1 MEVMVFMLSRKNIN
15 EKLKRLEQQKQRFSI
30 RKLTIGA
37 ASVLIGLV
45 FFGMGSQ
52 SVHADTVTS
61 PQVVKSTEVKVTQP
75 STNKNTN
82 TVVKTSEQKATNETP
97 SNVTKEA
104 PKTSTP
110 EVTTKANKV
119 QESTISTDNQKNI
132 QPSTPVKSVTP
143 KSKSITS
150 TQASPQT
157 QATEVQVAAKTTTTP
172 AAQSTISQTTE
183 HVANETELQN
193 ALNNTN
199 INNIVLDGNI
209 TNNSNST
216 FSLNNGTARQLTISG
231 KQSDGTNASWNT
243 GSGYV
248 YLGSGTESNNKQWD
262 ISFEDIDITSTNS
275 NGWSPVSLDN
285 GVTGNISFNNVTN
298 GGNGVLVY
306 APSANVTV
314 QNTSSKPASSA
325 TDPNITANNVNIGDN
340 VNLVTTQNNYN
351 DGNVYANG
359 NITVTGKNISLNSQA
374 DSNGSTSNAATN
386 LYAGGNIDF
395 KTGSDA
401 ILTAASSQSNNV
413 NNLNINGTL
422 TVEKDANV
430 VVNSN
435 VTANNVSTPTGFN
448 SYSFPSGCSSITLVN
463 NGAVIDGNLTINAT
477 AVPNSSGVVA
487 GIGVQGSPSNAA
499 DVIIGSTGKY
509 VVNATNSRDT
519 RGIFYCADN
528 HTVGLAEGAQAQ
540 FNMGHGVSNAIF
552 RADNVILKPNAS
564 INITTYQDNNGNS
577 NNGIQSDGAGDHS
590 GPIVVGWSPT
600 GSADN
605 SSFVNN
611 NTHATIEIDKD
622 ANLTIIRKTDSNS
635 KQANSPLIDFGS
647 NGSNGFSMNLTMNG
661 GRMDLEDAL
670 QMDSHSGT
678 PFDGSA
684 SYLGSEKEIF
694 PMGMIVMFGT
704 SSSDYVKIT
713 DPELFK
719 MVRTGAQKGMLFR
732 LEGTT
737 NSINVA
743 SSDGEAIPLDYAT
756 VGGVKYSNGKVSTN
770 TAYKWNITNLN
781 TVNKMGNWAANYNNK
796 GGSTS
801 DAPDSW
807 SEGVPFGEAQASVT
821 FAPVALSDEPS
832 DLSTPADFNN
842 YFNWWSASNVAMG
855 SDLIPDA
862 DKNDPKGGTITVN
875 ENAVLTPADAEQAIT
890 NKADLTNVST
900 YSWDKDAT
908 PSTAKPGTFDGK
920 VIVTY
925 ADKSEDIVPVK
936 VIVKSLAD
944 EYTPE
949 GQTVNV
955 KKGQTPDAEEG
966 IKNTNELPKGT
977 KYTWKTTPD
986 TSTVGTKSATIVVT
1000 YPDGSK
1006 DEVPVKVVVTDNSQP
1021 SQQPDAEKYEPEGQT
1036 VNVKKGQTPDAE
1048 EGIKNTNE
1056 LPKGTKYTWKT
1067 TPDTSTVGTK
1077 SATVVVTYPDGS
1089 KDEVPVKVVVTDNSQ
1104 PAEKPDSEKYEPE
1117 GQTVNVKKGQT
1128 PSAEEGIKNTND
1140 MPSGTKYTWKTTPD
1154 TSTVGTKSATIVVTY
1169 PDGSK
1174 DEVPVKVVVTDNSQP
1189 SQQPDAEKYEPEGQT
1204 VNVKKGQTP
1213 SAEEGIKNTNDMPSG
1228 TKYTWKTTPDTS
1240 TVGTKSATIV
1250 VTYPDGSKDEVPVK
1264 VVVTDNSQPSQQ
1276 PDAEKYEP
1284 EGQTVNVK
1292 KGQTPSAEEGI
1303 KNTND
1308 MPSGTKYTWKTTP
1321 DTSTVGTKSATIVVT
1336 YPDGSKDE
1344 VPVKVVV
1351 TDNSQPSQQP
1361 DAEKYEPEGQ
1371 TVNVK
1376 KGQTPDAEEGI
1387 KNTNDMPSGTKYTW
1401 KTTPDTSTVGTKSAT
1416 IVVTYP
1422 DGSKDEV
1429 PVKVVV
1435 TDNSQPSQQPDAE
1448 KYEPE
1453 GQTVNVKKGQTPS
1466 AEEGI
1471 KNTNDMPSGTKYT
1484 WKTTPD
1490 TSTVGTKSATIVVT
1504 YPDGSKDEVP
1514 VKVVVTKDQTQPVTP
1529 TTPEQPNTP
1538 ETPTNTTKVIEP
1550 TNSDDP
1556 NQKDL
1561 FKHVT
1566 RTIIIKEPG
1575 KKAKK
1580 IIQTATFT
1588 RNKTINTVT
1597 GDVISYGKW
1606 TPSTRTLDKVP
1617 TPNVNGYSKH
1627 IDGDLNTIKVSPT
1640 SADTVV
1646 KVTYTRKP
1654 KATEQNTN
1662 DTNHS
1667 THTTRVDTFN
1677 HESNKNSNS
1686 NNGFDYNNS
1695 PKSITIPLNNRSTD
1709 QIINWLRSTGYQV
1722 AVNSNGEITSI
1733 VKVNKNKVYN
1743 YTISPE
1749 GKLILTSITSLE
1761 NSSKANNTMINS
1773 LSTSQNGKESQSTS
1787 MKELP
1792 QTGSKDD
1799 DLASIGLA
1807 MATISGLLGLI
1818 VDRKRKQQ

>member
-1 MEVMVFMLSRKNIN
+1 MVFMLSRKNIN

-52 SVHADTVTS
+52 SVHADKITS
-61 PQVVKSTEVKVTQP
+61 PQVVKNTEVKATQP
-75 STNKNTN
+75 STN
-82 TVVKTSEQKATNETP
+82 
-97 SNVTKEA
+97 
-104 PKTSTP
+104 KTSTP
-110 EVTTKANKV
+110 EVTNKA
-119 QESTISTDNQKNI
+119 QEAAILTGNQKKF
-132 QPSTPVKSVTP
+132 QPSTPVKAATP
-143 KSKSITS
+143 NSQQVTS
-150 TQASPQT
+150 TSASK
-157 QATEVQVAAKTTTTP
+157 VQVAATTNTTNTP
-172 AAQSTISQTTE
+172 AVQANVSQTTE

-275 NGWSPVSLDN
+275 NGWSPVSLSD

-351 DGNVYANG
+351 DGNVYANR

-374 DSNGSTSNAATN
+374 DSSGSTSDAATN

-487 GIGVQGSPSNAA
+487 GIGVQGNPSNAA

-611 NTHATIEIDKD
+611 THATIGIDKD

-678 PFDGSA
+678 PLDGSA

-900 YSWDKDAT
+900 YTWDKNDT

-925 ADKSEDIVPVK
+925 ADKSEDVVPVK

-955 KKGQTPDAEEG
+955 KKGQTPNAEEG
-966 IKNTNELPKGT
+966 IKNTNELPKGTKYTWKDTPDTSTVGTKSATIVVTYPDGSKDEVPVKVVVTDNSQPSEKPDSEKYEPEGQTVNVKKGQTPNPEEGIKNTNDMPKGT

-1006 DEVPVKVVVTDNSQP
+1006 DEVPVKVVVT
-1021 SQQPDAEKYEPEGQT
+1021 
-1036 VNVKKGQTPDAE
+1036 
-1048 EGIKNTNE
+1048 
-1056 LPKGTKYTWKT
+1056 
-1067 TPDTSTVGTK
+1067 
-1077 SATVVVTYPDGS
+1077 
-1089 KDEVPVKVVVTDNSQ
+1089 KDE
-1104 PAEKPDSEKYEPE
+1104 
-1117 GQTVNVKKGQT
+1117 
-1128 PSAEEGIKNTND
+1128 
-1140 MPSGTKYTWKTTPD
+1140 
-1154 TSTVGTKSATIVVTY
+1154 
-1169 PDGSK
+1169 
-1174 DEVPVKVVVTDNSQP
+1174 
-1189 SQQPDAEKYEPEGQT
+1189 
-1204 VNVKKGQTP
+1204 
-1213 SAEEGIKNTNDMPSG
+1213 
-1228 TKYTWKTTPDTS
+1228 
-1240 TVGTKSATIV
+1240 
-1250 VTYPDGSKDEVPVK
+1250 
-1264 VVVTDNSQPSQQ
+1264 
-1276 PDAEKYEP
+1276 
-1284 EGQTVNVK
+1284 
-1292 KGQTPSAEEGI
+1292 
-1303 KNTND
+1303 
-1308 MPSGTKYTWKTTP
+1308 
-1321 DTSTVGTKSATIVVT
+1321 
-1336 YPDGSKDE
+1336 
-1344 VPVKVVV
+1344 
-1351 TDNSQPSQQP
+1351 
-1361 DAEKYEPEGQ
+1361 
-1371 TVNVK
+1371 
-1376 KGQTPDAEEGI
+1376 
-1387 KNTNDMPSGTKYTW
+1387 
-1401 KTTPDTSTVGTKSAT
+1401 
-1416 IVVTYP
+1416 
-1422 DGSKDEV
+1422 
-1429 PVKVVV
+1429 
-1435 TDNSQPSQQPDAE
+1435 
-1448 KYEPE
+1448 
-1453 GQTVNVKKGQTPS
+1453 
-1466 AEEGI
+1466 
-1471 KNTNDMPSGTKYT
+1471 
-1484 WKTTPD
+1484 
-1490 TSTVGTKSATIVVT
+1490 
-1504 YPDGSKDEVP
+1504 
-1514 VKVVVTKDQTQPVTP
+1514 TQPVTP
-1529 TTPEQPNTP
+1529 ITPEQPNTP
-1538 ETPTNTTKVIEP
+1538 ENPTNTTKVIEP
-1550 TNSDDP
+1550 TNPDDP

-1580 IIQTATFT
+1580 ITQTATFT
-1588 RNKTINTVT
+1588 RNKTINTAT
-1597 GDVISYGKW
+1597 GEVISYGNW
-1606 TPSTRTLDKVP
+1606 TPSTRTLDKVT
-1617 TPNVNGYSKH
+1617 TPNVKGYTKH
-1627 IDGDLNTIKVSPT
+1627 IDGDLNTIEVSPT

-1654 KATEQNTN
+1654 KATEPNPTN
-1662 DTNHS
+1662 TNHS
-1667 THTTRVDTFN
+1667 THTKRVNTFT
-1677 HESNKNSNS
+1677 HESNKISHS
-1686 NNGFDYNNS
+1686 NNGFDYNNG
-1695 PKSITIPLNNRSTD
+1695 PKAITVPVNNRSTD
-1709 QIINWLRSTGYQV
+1709 QIISWLRNNGYQV
-1722 AVNSNGEITSI
+1722 TVNANGEITSI
-1733 VKVNKNKVYN
+1733 IKVNENKVYN
-1743 YTISPE
+1743 YTISLK

-1761 NSSKANNTMINS
+1761 NSSKANNSMINS

>member
-1 MEVMVFMLSRKNIN
+1 MVFMLSRKNIN

-52 SVHADTVTS
+52 SVHADKITS
-61 PQVVKSTEVKVTQP
+61 PQVVKNTEVKATQP
-75 STNKNTN
+75 STN
-82 TVVKTSEQKATNETP
+82 
-97 SNVTKEA
+97 
-104 PKTSTP
+104 KTSTP
-110 EVTTKANKV
+110 EVTNKA
-119 QESTISTDNQKNI
+119 QEAAILTGNQKKF
-132 QPSTPVKSVTP
+132 QPSTPVKAATP
-143 KSKSITS
+143 NSQQVTS
-150 TQASPQT
+150 TSASK
-157 QATEVQVAAKTTTTP
+157 VQVAATTNTTNTP
-172 AAQSTISQTTE
+172 AVQANVSQTTE

-275 NGWSPVSLDN
+275 NGWSPVSLSD

-314 QNTSSKPASSA
+314 QNTSSKPASIA

-351 DGNVYANG
+351 DGNVYANR

-374 DSNGSTSNAATN
+374 DSSGSTSDAATN

-487 GIGVQGSPSNAA
+487 GIGVQGNPSNAA

-611 NTHATIEIDKD
+611 THATIGIDKD

-678 PFDGSA
+678 PLDGSA

-900 YSWDKDAT
+900 YTWDKNDT

-925 ADKSEDIVPVK
+925 ADKSEDVVPVK

-955 KKGQTPDAEEG
+955 KKGQTPNPEEG

-977 KYTWKTTPD
+977 KYTWKDTPD
-986 TSTVGTKSATIVVT
+986 TSTVGTKSATI
-1000 YPDGSK
+1000 
-1006 DEVPVKVVVTDNSQP
+1006 
-1021 SQQPDAEKYEPEGQT
+1021 
-1036 VNVKKGQTPDAE
+1036 
-1048 EGIKNTNE
+1048 
-1056 LPKGTKYTWKT
+1056 
-1067 TPDTSTVGTK
+1067 
-1077 SATVVVTYPDGS
+1077 VVTYPDGS

-1128 PSAEEGIKNTND
+1128 PNPEEGIKNTND
-1140 MPSGTKYTWKTTPD
+1140 MPK
-1154 TSTVGTKSATIVVTY
+1154 
-1169 PDGSK
+1169 
-1174 DEVPVKVVVTDNSQP
+1174 
-1189 SQQPDAEKYEPEGQT
+1189 
-1204 VNVKKGQTP
+1204 
-1213 SAEEGIKNTNDMPSG
+1213 
-1228 TKYTWKTTPDTS
+1228 
-1240 TVGTKSATIV
+1240 
-1250 VTYPDGSKDEVPVK
+1250 
-1264 VVVTDNSQPSQQ
+1264 
-1276 PDAEKYEP
+1276 
-1284 EGQTVNVK
+1284 
-1292 KGQTPSAEEGI
+1292 
-1303 KNTND
+1303 
-1308 MPSGTKYTWKTTP
+1308 
-1321 DTSTVGTKSATIVVT
+1321 
-1336 YPDGSKDE
+1336 
-1344 VPVKVVV
+1344 
-1351 TDNSQPSQQP
+1351 
-1361 DAEKYEPEGQ
+1361 
-1371 TVNVK
+1371 
-1376 KGQTPDAEEGI
+1376 
-1387 KNTNDMPSGTKYTW
+1387 
-1401 KTTPDTSTVGTKSAT
+1401 
-1416 IVVTYP
+1416 
-1422 DGSKDEV
+1422 
-1429 PVKVVV
+1429 
-1435 TDNSQPSQQPDAE
+1435 
-1448 KYEPE
+1448 
-1453 GQTVNVKKGQTPS
+1453 
-1466 AEEGI
+1466 
-1471 KNTNDMPSGTKYT
+1471 GTKYT

-1514 VKVVVTKDQTQPVTP
+1514 VKVVVTKDETQPVTP
-1529 TTPEQPNTP
+1529 ITPEQPNTP
-1538 ETPTNTTKVIEP
+1538 ENPTNTTKVIEP
-1550 TNSDDP
+1550 TNPDDP

-1580 IIQTATFT
+1580 ITQTATFT
-1588 RNKTINTVT
+1588 RNKTINTAT
-1597 GDVISYGKW
+1597 GEVISYGNW
-1606 TPSTRTLDKVP
+1606 TPSTRTLDKVT
-1617 TPNVNGYSKH
+1617 TPNVKGYTKH
-1627 IDGDLNTIKVSPT
+1627 IDGDLNTIEVSPT

-1654 KATEQNTN
+1654 KATEPNPTN
-1662 DTNHS
+1662 TNHS
-1667 THTTRVDTFN
+1667 THTKRVNTFT
-1677 HESNKNSNS
+1677 HESNKISHS
-1686 NNGFDYNNS
+1686 NNGFDYNNG
-1695 PKSITIPLNNRSTD
+1695 PKAITVPVNNRSTD
-1709 QIINWLRSTGYQV
+1709 QIISWLRNNGYQV
-1722 AVNSNGEITSI
+1722 TVNANGEITSI
-1733 VKVNKNKVYN
+1733 IKVNENKVYN
-1743 YTISPE
+1743 YTISLK

-1761 NSSKANNTMINS
+1761 NSSKANNSMINS

>member
-1 MEVMVFMLSRKNIN
+1 MLSRKNIN

-52 SVHADTVTS
+52 SVHADKITS
-61 PQVVKSTEVKVTQP
+61 PQVVKNTEVKATQP
-75 STNKNTN
+75 STN
-82 TVVKTSEQKATNETP
+82 
-97 SNVTKEA
+97 
-104 PKTSTP
+104 KTSTP
-110 EVTTKANKV
+110 EVTNKA
-119 QESTISTDNQKNI
+119 QEAAILTGNQKKF
-132 QPSTPVKSVTP
+132 QPSTPVKAATP
-143 KSKSITS
+143 NSQQVTS
-150 TQASPQT
+150 TSASK
-157 QATEVQVAAKTTTTP
+157 VQVAATTNTTNTP
-172 AAQSTISQTTE
+172 AVQANVSQTTE

-275 NGWSPVSLDN
+275 NGWSPVSLSD

-314 QNTSSKPASSA
+314 QNTSSKPASIA

-351 DGNVYANG
+351 DGNVYANR

-374 DSNGSTSNAATN
+374 DSSGSTSDAATN

-487 GIGVQGSPSNAA
+487 GIGVQGNPSNAA

-611 NTHATIEIDKD
+611 THATIGIDKD

-678 PFDGSA
+678 PLDGSA

-900 YSWDKDAT
+900 YTWDKNDT

-925 ADKSEDIVPVK
+925 ADKSEDVVPVK

-955 KKGQTPDAEEG
+955 KKGQTPNPEEG

-977 KYTWKTTPD
+977 KYTWKDTPD
-986 TSTVGTKSATIVVT
+986 TSTVGTKSATI
-1000 YPDGSK
+1000 
-1006 DEVPVKVVVTDNSQP
+1006 
-1021 SQQPDAEKYEPEGQT
+1021 
-1036 VNVKKGQTPDAE
+1036 
-1048 EGIKNTNE
+1048 
-1056 LPKGTKYTWKT
+1056 
-1067 TPDTSTVGTK
+1067 
-1077 SATVVVTYPDGS
+1077 VVTYPDGS

-1128 PSAEEGIKNTND
+1128 PNPEEGIKNTND
-1140 MPSGTKYTWKTTPD
+1140 MPK
-1154 TSTVGTKSATIVVTY
+1154 
-1169 PDGSK
+1169 
-1174 DEVPVKVVVTDNSQP
+1174 
-1189 SQQPDAEKYEPEGQT
+1189 
-1204 VNVKKGQTP
+1204 
-1213 SAEEGIKNTNDMPSG
+1213 
-1228 TKYTWKTTPDTS
+1228 
-1240 TVGTKSATIV
+1240 
-1250 VTYPDGSKDEVPVK
+1250 
-1264 VVVTDNSQPSQQ
+1264 
-1276 PDAEKYEP
+1276 
-1284 EGQTVNVK
+1284 
-1292 KGQTPSAEEGI
+1292 
-1303 KNTND
+1303 
-1308 MPSGTKYTWKTTP
+1308 
-1321 DTSTVGTKSATIVVT
+1321 
-1336 YPDGSKDE
+1336 
-1344 VPVKVVV
+1344 
-1351 TDNSQPSQQP
+1351 
-1361 DAEKYEPEGQ
+1361 
-1371 TVNVK
+1371 
-1376 KGQTPDAEEGI
+1376 
-1387 KNTNDMPSGTKYTW
+1387 
-1401 KTTPDTSTVGTKSAT
+1401 
-1416 IVVTYP
+1416 
-1422 DGSKDEV
+1422 
-1429 PVKVVV
+1429 
-1435 TDNSQPSQQPDAE
+1435 
-1448 KYEPE
+1448 
-1453 GQTVNVKKGQTPS
+1453 
-1466 AEEGI
+1466 
-1471 KNTNDMPSGTKYT
+1471 GTKYT

-1514 VKVVVTKDQTQPVTP
+1514 VKVVVTKDETQPVTP
-1529 TTPEQPNTP
+1529 ITPEQPNTP
-1538 ETPTNTTKVIEP
+1538 ENPTNTTKVIEP
-1550 TNSDDP
+1550 TNPDDP

-1580 IIQTATFT
+1580 ITQTATFT
-1588 RNKTINTVT
+1588 RNKTINTAT
-1597 GDVISYGKW
+1597 GEVISYGNW
-1606 TPSTRTLDKVP
+1606 TPSTRTLDKVT
-1617 TPNVNGYSKH
+1617 TPNVKGYTKH
-1627 IDGDLNTIKVSPT
+1627 IDGDLNTIEVSPT

-1654 KATEQNTN
+1654 KATEPNPTN
-1662 DTNHS
+1662 TNHS
-1667 THTTRVDTFN
+1667 THTKRVNTFT
-1677 HESNKNSNS
+1677 HESNKISHS
-1686 NNGFDYNNS
+1686 NNGFDYNNG
-1695 PKSITIPLNNRSTD
+1695 PKAITVPVNNRSTD
-1709 QIINWLRSTGYQV
+1709 QIISWLRNNGYQV
-1722 AVNSNGEITSI
+1722 TVNANGEITSI
-1733 VKVNKNKVYN
+1733 IKVNENKVYN
-1743 YTISPE
+1743 YTISLK

-1761 NSSKANNTMINS
+1761 NSSKANNSMINS

>member
-1 MEVMVFMLSRKNIN
+1 MLSRKNIN

-52 SVHADTVTS
+52 SVHADKITS
-61 PQVVKSTEVKVTQP
+61 PQVVKNTEVKATQP
-75 STNKNTN
+75 STN
-82 TVVKTSEQKATNETP
+82 
-97 SNVTKEA
+97 
-104 PKTSTP
+104 KTSTP
-110 EVTTKANKV
+110 EVTNKA
-119 QESTISTDNQKNI
+119 QEAAILTGNQKKF
-132 QPSTPVKSVTP
+132 QPSTPVKAATP
-143 KSKSITS
+143 NSQQVTS
-150 TQASPQT
+150 TSASK
-157 QATEVQVAAKTTTTP
+157 VQVAATTNTTNTP
-172 AAQSTISQTTE
+172 AVQANVSQTTE

-275 NGWSPVSLDN
+275 NGWSPVSLSD

-351 DGNVYANG
+351 DGNVYANR

-374 DSNGSTSNAATN
+374 DSSGSTSDAATN

-487 GIGVQGSPSNAA
+487 GIGVQGNPSNAA

-611 NTHATIEIDKD
+611 THATIGIDKD

-647 NGSNGFSMNLTMNG
+647 NGINGFSMNLTMNG

-678 PFDGSA
+678 PLDGSA

-900 YSWDKDAT
+900 YTWDKNDT

-925 ADKSEDIVPVK
+925 ADKSEDVVPVK

-955 KKGQTPDAEEG
+955 KKGQTPNPEEG
-966 IKNTNELPKGT
+966 IKNTNDMPKGT

-1021 SQQPDAEKYEPEGQT
+1021 AEKPDSEKYEPEGQT
-1036 VNVKKGQTPDAE
+1036 VNVKKGQTPNPE

-1056 LPKGTKYTWKT
+1056 LPKGTKYTWKD

-1077 SATVVVTYPDGS
+1077 SATIVVTYPDGS

-1128 PSAEEGIKNTND
+1128 PNPEEGIKNTNEL
-1140 MPSGTKYTWKTTPD
+1140 PKGTKYTWKD
-1154 TSTVGTKSATIVVTY
+1154 
-1169 PDGSK
+1169 
-1174 DEVPVKVVVTDNSQP
+1174 
-1189 SQQPDAEKYEPEGQT
+1189 
-1204 VNVKKGQTP
+1204 
-1213 SAEEGIKNTNDMPSG
+1213 
-1228 TKYTWKTTPDTS
+1228 
-1240 TVGTKSATIV
+1240 
-1250 VTYPDGSKDEVPVK
+1250 
-1264 VVVTDNSQPSQQ
+1264 
-1276 PDAEKYEP
+1276 
-1284 EGQTVNVK
+1284 
-1292 KGQTPSAEEGI
+1292 
-1303 KNTND
+1303 
-1308 MPSGTKYTWKTTP
+1308 
-1321 DTSTVGTKSATIVVT
+1321 
-1336 YPDGSKDE
+1336 
-1344 VPVKVVV
+1344 
-1351 TDNSQPSQQP
+1351 
-1361 DAEKYEPEGQ
+1361 
-1371 TVNVK
+1371 
-1376 KGQTPDAEEGI
+1376 
-1387 KNTNDMPSGTKYTW
+1387 
-1401 KTTPDTSTVGTKSAT
+1401 
-1416 IVVTYP
+1416 
-1422 DGSKDEV
+1422 
-1429 PVKVVV
+1429 
-1435 TDNSQPSQQPDAE
+1435 
-1448 KYEPE
+1448 
-1453 GQTVNVKKGQTPS
+1453 
-1466 AEEGI
+1466 
-1471 KNTNDMPSGTKYT
+1471 
-1484 WKTTPD
+1484 TPD

-1514 VKVVVTKDQTQPVTP
+1514 VKVVVTKDETQPVTP
-1529 TTPEQPNTP
+1529 ITPEQPNTP
-1538 ETPTNTTKVIEP
+1538 ENPTNTTKVIEP
-1550 TNSDDP
+1550 TNPDDP

-1580 IIQTATFT
+1580 ITQTATFT
-1588 RNKTINTVT
+1588 RNKTINTAT
-1597 GDVISYGKW
+1597 GEVISYGNW
-1606 TPSTRTLDKVP
+1606 TPSTRTLDKVT
-1617 TPNVNGYSKH
+1617 TPNVKGYTKH
-1627 IDGDLNTIKVSPT
+1627 IDGDLNTIEVSPT

-1654 KATEQNTN
+1654 KATEPNPTN
-1662 DTNHS
+1662 TNHS
-1667 THTTRVDTFN
+1667 THTKRVNTFT
-1677 HESNKNSNS
+1677 HESNKISHS
-1686 NNGFDYNNS
+1686 NNGFDYNNG
-1695 PKSITIPLNNRSTD
+1695 PKAITVPVNNRSTD
-1709 QIINWLRSTGYQV
+1709 QIISWLRNNGYQV
-1722 AVNSNGEITSI
+1722 TVNANGEITSI
-1733 VKVNKNKVYN
+1733 IKVNENKVYN
-1743 YTISPE
+1743 YTISLK

-1761 NSSKANNTMINS
+1761 NSSKANNSMINS

>member
-1 MEVMVFMLSRKNIN
+1 MLSRKNIN

-52 SVHADTVTS
+52 SVHADTITS
-61 PQVVKSTEVKVTQP
+61 PQVVNNTEVKATQP
-75 STNKNTN
+75 STNK
-82 TVVKTSEQKATNETP
+82 TS
-97 SNVTKEA
+97 SNVPKEA

-110 EVTTKANKV
+110 EVTNKA
-119 QESTISTDNQKNI
+119 QEAAILTGNQKKF
-132 QPSTPVKSVTP
+132 QPSTPVKAATP
-143 KSKSITS
+143 NSQQVTS
-150 TQASPQT
+150 TSASK
-157 QATEVQVAAKTTTTP
+157 VQVAATTNTTNTP
-172 AAQSTISQTTE
+172 AVQANVSQTTE

-351 DGNVYANG
+351 DGNVYANR

-374 DSNGSTSNAATN
+374 DSSGSTSDAATN

-395 KTGSDA
+395 KTGSDT

-487 GIGVQGSPSNAA
+487 GIGVQGNPSNAA

-552 RADNVILKPNAS
+552 RADNVILKPSAS

-678 PFDGSA
+678 PLDGSA

-801 DAPDSW
+801 DAPDS
-807 SEGVPFGEAQASVT
+807 
-821 FAPVALSDEPS
+821 
-832 DLSTPADFNN
+832 
-842 YFNWWSASNVAMG
+842 
-855 SDLIPDA
+855 
-862 DKNDPKGGTITVN
+862 
-875 ENAVLTPADAEQAIT
+875 
-890 NKADLTNVST
+890 
-900 YSWDKDAT
+900 
-908 PSTAKPGTFDGK
+908 
-920 VIVTY
+920 
-925 ADKSEDIVPVK
+925 
-936 VIVKSLAD
+936 
-944 EYTPE
+944 
-949 GQTVNV
+949 
-955 KKGQTPDAEEG
+955 
-966 IKNTNELPKGT
+966 
-977 KYTWKTTPD
+977 
-986 TSTVGTKSATIVVT
+986 
-1000 YPDGSK
+1000 
-1006 DEVPVKVVVTDNSQP
+1006 
-1021 SQQPDAEKYEPEGQT
+1021 
-1036 VNVKKGQTPDAE
+1036 
-1048 EGIKNTNE
+1048 
-1056 LPKGTKYTWKT
+1056 
-1067 TPDTSTVGTK
+1067 
-1077 SATVVVTYPDGS
+1077 
-1089 KDEVPVKVVVTDNSQ
+1089 
-1104 PAEKPDSEKYEPE
+1104 
-1117 GQTVNVKKGQT
+1117 
-1128 PSAEEGIKNTND
+1128 
-1140 MPSGTKYTWKTTPD
+1140 
-1154 TSTVGTKSATIVVTY
+1154 
-1169 PDGSK
+1169 
-1174 DEVPVKVVVTDNSQP
+1174 
-1189 SQQPDAEKYEPEGQT
+1189 
-1204 VNVKKGQTP
+1204 
-1213 SAEEGIKNTNDMPSG
+1213 
-1228 TKYTWKTTPDTS
+1228 
-1240 TVGTKSATIV
+1240 
-1250 VTYPDGSKDEVPVK
+1250 
-1264 VVVTDNSQPSQQ
+1264 
-1276 PDAEKYEP
+1276 
-1284 EGQTVNVK
+1284 
-1292 KGQTPSAEEGI
+1292 
-1303 KNTND
+1303 
-1308 MPSGTKYTWKTTP
+1308 
-1321 DTSTVGTKSATIVVT
+1321 
-1336 YPDGSKDE
+1336 
-1344 VPVKVVV
+1344 
-1351 TDNSQPSQQP
+1351 
-1361 DAEKYEPEGQ
+1361 
-1371 TVNVK
+1371 
-1376 KGQTPDAEEGI
+1376 
-1387 KNTNDMPSGTKYTW
+1387 
-1401 KTTPDTSTVGTKSAT
+1401 
-1416 IVVTYP
+1416 
-1422 DGSKDEV
+1422 
-1429 PVKVVV
+1429 
-1435 TDNSQPSQQPDAE
+1435 
-1448 KYEPE
+1448 
-1453 GQTVNVKKGQTPS
+1453 
-1466 AEEGI
+1466 
-1471 KNTNDMPSGTKYT
+1471 
-1484 WKTTPD
+1484 
-1490 TSTVGTKSATIVVT
+1490 
-1504 YPDGSKDEVP
+1504 
-1514 VKVVVTKDQTQPVTP
+1514 
-1529 TTPEQPNTP
+1529 
-1538 ETPTNTTKVIEP
+1538 
-1550 TNSDDP
+1550 
-1556 NQKDL
+1556 
-1561 FKHVT
+1561 
-1566 RTIIIKEPG
+1566 
-1575 KKAKK
+1575 
-1580 IIQTATFT
+1580 
-1588 RNKTINTVT
+1588 
-1597 GDVISYGKW
+1597 
-1606 TPSTRTLDKVP
+1606 
-1617 TPNVNGYSKH
+1617 
-1627 IDGDLNTIKVSPT
+1627 
-1640 SADTVV
+1640 
-1646 KVTYTRKP
+1646 
-1654 KATEQNTN
+1654 
-1662 DTNHS
+1662 
-1667 THTTRVDTFN
+1667 
-1677 HESNKNSNS
+1677 
-1686 NNGFDYNNS
+1686 
-1695 PKSITIPLNNRSTD
+1695 
-1709 QIINWLRSTGYQV
+1709 
-1722 AVNSNGEITSI
+1722 
-1733 VKVNKNKVYN
+1733 
-1743 YTISPE
+1743 
-1749 GKLILTSITSLE
+1749 
-1761 NSSKANNTMINS
+1761 
-1773 LSTSQNGKESQSTS
+1773 
-1787 MKELP
+1787 
-1792 QTGSKDD
+1792 
-1799 DLASIGLA
+1799 
-1807 MATISGLLGLI
+1807 
-1818 VDRKRKQQ
+1818 

>member
-52 SVHADTVTS
+52 SVHADKITS
-61 PQVVKSTEVKVTQP
+61 PQVVKNTEVKATQP
-75 STNKNTN
+75 STN
-82 TVVKTSEQKATNETP
+82 
-97 SNVTKEA
+97 
-104 PKTSTP
+104 KTSTP
-110 EVTTKANKV
+110 EVTNKA
-119 QESTISTDNQKNI
+119 QEAAILTGNQKKF
-132 QPSTPVKSVTP
+132 QPSTPVKAATP
-143 KSKSITS
+143 NSQQVTS
-150 TQASPQT
+150 TSASK
-157 QATEVQVAAKTTTTP
+157 VQVAATTNTTNTP
-172 AAQSTISQTTE
+172 AVQANVSQTTE

-275 NGWSPVSLDN
+275 NGWSPVSLSD

-351 DGNVYANG
+351 DGNVYANR

-374 DSNGSTSNAATN
+374 DSSGSTSDAATN

-487 GIGVQGSPSNAA
+487 GIGVQGNPSNAA

-611 NTHATIEIDKD
+611 THATIGIDKD

-647 NGSNGFSMNLTMNG
+647 NGINGFSMNLTMNG

-678 PFDGSA
+678 PLDGSA

-900 YSWDKDAT
+900 YTWDKNDT

-925 ADKSEDIVPVK
+925 ADKSEDVVPVK

-955 KKGQTPDAEEG
+955 KKGQTPNPEEG
-966 IKNTNELPKGT
+966 IKNTNDMPKGT

-1021 SQQPDAEKYEPEGQT
+1021 AEKPDSEKYEPEGQT
-1036 VNVKKGQTPDAE
+1036 VNVKKGQTPNPE

-1056 LPKGTKYTWKT
+1056 LPKGTKYTWKD

-1077 SATVVVTYPDGS
+1077 SATIVVTYPDGS

-1128 PSAEEGIKNTND
+1128 PNPEEGIKNTNEL
-1140 MPSGTKYTWKTTPD
+1140 PKGTKYTWKD
-1154 TSTVGTKSATIVVTY
+1154 
-1169 PDGSK
+1169 
-1174 DEVPVKVVVTDNSQP
+1174 
-1189 SQQPDAEKYEPEGQT
+1189 
-1204 VNVKKGQTP
+1204 
-1213 SAEEGIKNTNDMPSG
+1213 
-1228 TKYTWKTTPDTS
+1228 
-1240 TVGTKSATIV
+1240 
-1250 VTYPDGSKDEVPVK
+1250 
-1264 VVVTDNSQPSQQ
+1264 
-1276 PDAEKYEP
+1276 
-1284 EGQTVNVK
+1284 
-1292 KGQTPSAEEGI
+1292 
-1303 KNTND
+1303 
-1308 MPSGTKYTWKTTP
+1308 
-1321 DTSTVGTKSATIVVT
+1321 
-1336 YPDGSKDE
+1336 
-1344 VPVKVVV
+1344 
-1351 TDNSQPSQQP
+1351 
-1361 DAEKYEPEGQ
+1361 
-1371 TVNVK
+1371 
-1376 KGQTPDAEEGI
+1376 
-1387 KNTNDMPSGTKYTW
+1387 
-1401 KTTPDTSTVGTKSAT
+1401 
-1416 IVVTYP
+1416 
-1422 DGSKDEV
+1422 
-1429 PVKVVV
+1429 
-1435 TDNSQPSQQPDAE
+1435 
-1448 KYEPE
+1448 
-1453 GQTVNVKKGQTPS
+1453 
-1466 AEEGI
+1466 
-1471 KNTNDMPSGTKYT
+1471 
-1484 WKTTPD
+1484 TPD

-1514 VKVVVTKDQTQPVTP
+1514 VKVVVTKDETQPVTP
-1529 TTPEQPNTP
+1529 ITPEQPNTP
-1538 ETPTNTTKVIEP
+1538 ENPTNTTKVIEP
-1550 TNSDDP
+1550 TNPDDP

-1580 IIQTATFT
+1580 ITQTATFT
-1588 RNKTINTVT
+1588 RNKTINTAT
-1597 GDVISYGKW
+1597 GEVISYGNW
-1606 TPSTRTLDKVP
+1606 TPSTRTLDKVT
-1617 TPNVNGYSKH
+1617 TPNVKGYTKH
-1627 IDGDLNTIKVSPT
+1627 IDGDLNTIEVSPT

-1654 KATEQNTN
+1654 KATEPNPTN
-1662 DTNHS
+1662 TNHS
-1667 THTTRVDTFN
+1667 THTKRVNTFT
-1677 HESNKNSNS
+1677 HESNKISHS
-1686 NNGFDYNNS
+1686 NNGFDYNNG
-1695 PKSITIPLNNRSTD
+1695 PKAITVPVNNRSTD
-1709 QIINWLRSTGYQV
+1709 QIISWLRNNGYQV
-1722 AVNSNGEITSI
+1722 TVNANGEITSI
-1733 VKVNKNKVYN
+1733 IKVNENKVYN
-1743 YTISPE
+1743 YTISLK

-1761 NSSKANNTMINS
+1761 NSSKANNSMINS

>member
-1 MEVMVFMLSRKNIN
+1 MVFMLSRKNIN

-52 SVHADTVTS
+52 SVHADKITS
-61 PQVVKSTEVKVTQP
+61 PQVVKNTEVKATQP
-75 STNKNTN
+75 STN
-82 TVVKTSEQKATNETP
+82 
-97 SNVTKEA
+97 
-104 PKTSTP
+104 KTSTP
-110 EVTTKANKV
+110 EVTNKA
-119 QESTISTDNQKNI
+119 QEAAILTGNQKKF
-132 QPSTPVKSVTP
+132 QPSTPVKAATP
-143 KSKSITS
+143 NSQQVTS
-150 TQASPQT
+150 TSASK
-157 QATEVQVAAKTTTTP
+157 VQVAATTNTTNTP
-172 AAQSTISQTTE
+172 AVQANVSQTTE

-275 NGWSPVSLDN
+275 NGWSPVSLSD

-314 QNTSSKPASSA
+314 QNTSSKPASIA

-351 DGNVYANG
+351 DGNVYANR

-374 DSNGSTSNAATN
+374 DSSGSTSDAATN

-487 GIGVQGSPSNAA
+487 GIGVQGNPSNAA

-611 NTHATIEIDKD
+611 THATIGIDKD

-678 PFDGSA
+678 PLDGSA

-900 YSWDKDAT
+900 YTWDKNDT

-925 ADKSEDIVPVK
+925 ADKSEDVVPVK

-955 KKGQTPDAEEG
+955 KKGQTPNPEEG

-977 KYTWKTTPD
+977 KYTWKDTPD
-986 TSTVGTKSATIVVT
+986 TSTVGTKSATI
-1000 YPDGSK
+1000 
-1006 DEVPVKVVVTDNSQP
+1006 
-1021 SQQPDAEKYEPEGQT
+1021 
-1036 VNVKKGQTPDAE
+1036 
-1048 EGIKNTNE
+1048 
-1056 LPKGTKYTWKT
+1056 
-1067 TPDTSTVGTK
+1067 
-1077 SATVVVTYPDGS
+1077 VVTYPDGS

-1128 PSAEEGIKNTND
+1128 PNPEEGIKNTNEL
-1140 MPSGTKYTWKTTPD
+1140 PKGTKYTWKDTPD

-1189 SQQPDAEKYEPEGQT
+1189 SEKPDSEKYEPEGQT

-1213 SAEEGIKNTNDMPSG
+1213 NPEEGIKNTNDMP
-1228 TKYTWKTTPDTS
+1228 K
-1240 TVGTKSATIV
+1240 
-1250 VTYPDGSKDEVPVK
+1250 
-1264 VVVTDNSQPSQQ
+1264 
-1276 PDAEKYEP
+1276 
-1284 EGQTVNVK
+1284 
-1292 KGQTPSAEEGI
+1292 
-1303 KNTND
+1303 
-1308 MPSGTKYTWKTTP
+1308 
-1321 DTSTVGTKSATIVVT
+1321 
-1336 YPDGSKDE
+1336 
-1344 VPVKVVV
+1344 
-1351 TDNSQPSQQP
+1351 
-1361 DAEKYEPEGQ
+1361 
-1371 TVNVK
+1371 
-1376 KGQTPDAEEGI
+1376 
-1387 KNTNDMPSGTKYTW
+1387 
-1401 KTTPDTSTVGTKSAT
+1401 
-1416 IVVTYP
+1416 
-1422 DGSKDEV
+1422 
-1429 PVKVVV
+1429 
-1435 TDNSQPSQQPDAE
+1435 
-1448 KYEPE
+1448 
-1453 GQTVNVKKGQTPS
+1453 
-1466 AEEGI
+1466 
-1471 KNTNDMPSGTKYT
+1471 GTKYT

-1514 VKVVVTKDQTQPVTP
+1514 VKVVVTKDETQPVTP
-1529 TTPEQPNTP
+1529 ITPEQPNTP
-1538 ETPTNTTKVIEP
+1538 ENPTNTTKVIEP
-1550 TNSDDP
+1550 TNPDDP

-1580 IIQTATFT
+1580 ITQTATFT
-1588 RNKTINTVT
+1588 RNKTINTAT
-1597 GDVISYGKW
+1597 GEVISYGNW
-1606 TPSTRTLDKVP
+1606 TPSTRTLDKVT
-1617 TPNVNGYSKH
+1617 TPNVKGYTKH
-1627 IDGDLNTIKVSPT
+1627 IDGDLNTIEVSPT

-1654 KATEQNTN
+1654 KATEPNPTN
-1662 DTNHS
+1662 TNHS
-1667 THTTRVDTFN
+1667 THTKRVNTFT
-1677 HESNKNSNS
+1677 HESNKISHS
-1686 NNGFDYNNS
+1686 NNGFDYNNG
-1695 PKSITIPLNNRSTD
+1695 PKAITVPVNNRSTD
-1709 QIINWLRSTGYQV
+1709 QIISWLRNNGYQV
-1722 AVNSNGEITSI
+1722 TVNANGEITSI
-1733 VKVNKNKVYN
+1733 IKVNENKVYN
-1743 YTISPE
+1743 YTISLK

-1761 NSSKANNTMINS
+1761 NSSKANNSMINS

>member
-1 MEVMVFMLSRKNIN
+1 M
-15 EKLKRLEQQKQRFSI
+15 
-30 RKLTIGA
+30 A
-37 ASVLIGLV
+37 A
-45 FFGMGSQ
+45 
-52 SVHADTVTS
+52 T
-61 PQVVKSTEVKVTQP
+61 
-75 STNKNTN
+75 TN
-82 TVVKTSEQKATNETP
+82 TTN
-97 SNVTKEA
+97 
-104 PKTSTP
+104 
-110 EVTTKANKV
+110 
-119 QESTISTDNQKNI
+119 
-132 QPSTPVKSVTP
+132 
-143 KSKSITS
+143 
-150 TQASPQT
+150 
-157 QATEVQVAAKTTTTP
+157 TP
-172 AAQSTISQTTE
+172 AVQANVSQTTE

-275 NGWSPVSLDN
+275 NGWSPVSLSD

-351 DGNVYANG
+351 DGNVYANR

-374 DSNGSTSNAATN
+374 DSSGSTSDAATN

-487 GIGVQGSPSNAA
+487 GIGVQGNPSNAA

-611 NTHATIEIDKD
+611 THATIGIDKD

-678 PFDGSA
+678 PLDGSA

-900 YSWDKDAT
+900 YTWDKNDT

-925 ADKSEDIVPVK
+925 ADKSEDVVPVK

-955 KKGQTPDAEEG
+955 KKGQTPNPEEG

-977 KYTWKTTPD
+977 KYTWKDTPD

-1006 DEVPVKVVVTDNSQP
+1006 
-1021 SQQPDAEKYEPEGQT
+1021 Y
-1036 VNVKKGQTPDAE
+1036 
-1048 EGIKNTNE
+1048 
-1056 LPKGTKYTWKT
+1056 
-1067 TPDTSTVGTK
+1067 
-1077 SATVVVTYPDGS
+1077 
-1089 KDEVPVKVVVTDNSQ
+1089 
-1104 PAEKPDSEKYEPE
+1104 
-1117 GQTVNVKKGQT
+1117 
-1128 PSAEEGIKNTND
+1128 
-1140 MPSGTKYTWKTTPD
+1140 
-1154 TSTVGTKSATIVVTY
+1154 
-1169 PDGSK
+1169 
-1174 DEVPVKVVVTDNSQP
+1174 
-1189 SQQPDAEKYEPEGQT
+1189 
-1204 VNVKKGQTP
+1204 
-1213 SAEEGIKNTNDMPSG
+1213 
-1228 TKYTWKTTPDTS
+1228 
-1240 TVGTKSATIV
+1240 
-1250 VTYPDGSKDEVPVK
+1250 
-1264 VVVTDNSQPSQQ
+1264 
-1276 PDAEKYEP
+1276 
-1284 EGQTVNVK
+1284 
-1292 KGQTPSAEEGI
+1292 
-1303 KNTND
+1303 
-1308 MPSGTKYTWKTTP
+1308 
-1321 DTSTVGTKSATIVVT
+1321 
-1336 YPDGSKDE
+1336 
-1344 VPVKVVV
+1344 
-1351 TDNSQPSQQP
+1351 
-1361 DAEKYEPEGQ
+1361 
-1371 TVNVK
+1371 
-1376 KGQTPDAEEGI
+1376 
-1387 KNTNDMPSGTKYTW
+1387 
-1401 KTTPDTSTVGTKSAT
+1401 
-1416 IVVTYP
+1416 
-1422 DGSKDEV
+1422 
-1429 PVKVVV
+1429 
-1435 TDNSQPSQQPDAE
+1435 
-1448 KYEPE
+1448 
-1453 GQTVNVKKGQTPS
+1453 
-1466 AEEGI
+1466 
-1471 KNTNDMPSGTKYT
+1471 
-1484 WKTTPD
+1484 
-1490 TSTVGTKSATIVVT
+1490 
-1504 YPDGSKDEVP
+1504 EVP
-1514 VKVVVTKDQTQPVTP
+1514 VKVVVTKDETQPVTP
-1529 TTPEQPNTP
+1529 ITPEQPNTP
-1538 ETPTNTTKVIEP
+1538 ENPTNTTKVIEP
-1550 TNSDDP
+1550 TNPDDP

-1580 IIQTATFT
+1580 ITQTATFT
-1588 RNKTINTVT
+1588 RNKTINTAT
-1597 GDVISYGKW
+1597 GEVISYGNW
-1606 TPSTRTLDKVP
+1606 TPSTRTLDKVT
-1617 TPNVNGYSKH
+1617 TPNVKGYTKH
-1627 IDGDLNTIKVSPT
+1627 IDGDLNTIEVSPT

-1654 KATEQNTN
+1654 KATEPNPTN
-1662 DTNHS
+1662 TNHS
-1667 THTTRVDTFN
+1667 THTKRVNTFT
-1677 HESNKNSNS
+1677 HESNKISHS
-1686 NNGFDYNNS
+1686 NNGFDYNNG
-1695 PKSITIPLNNRSTD
+1695 PKAITVPVNNRSTD
-1709 QIINWLRSTGYQV
+1709 QIISWLRNNGYQV
-1722 AVNSNGEITSI
+1722 TVNANGEITSI
-1733 VKVNKNKVYN
+1733 IKVNENKVYN
-1743 YTISPE
+1743 YTISLK

-1761 NSSKANNTMINS
+1761 NSSKANNSMINS

-1792 QTGSKDD
+1792 QPGSKDD